1 MTDGRVAPNLFG
13 DELNIAYRSGHILET
28 LGGRSGEVCME
39 IKQLPSIFRTDLE
52 VRSYLK

>member
-13 DELNIAYRSGHILET
+13 DKLNIAYRSGHILET
-28 LGGRSGEVCME
+28 LGRSGVVCME